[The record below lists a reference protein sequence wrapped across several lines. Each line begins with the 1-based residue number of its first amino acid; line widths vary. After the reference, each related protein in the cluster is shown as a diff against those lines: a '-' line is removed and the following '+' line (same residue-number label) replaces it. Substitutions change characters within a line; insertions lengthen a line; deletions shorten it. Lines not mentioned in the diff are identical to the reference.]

1 MSFWLVKSEPVA
13 YSIDRLEREG
23 RTMWEGVRN
32 YTARNMMR
40 DEMKVGE
47 LVLFHHSN
55 ADPPALVGIARVAS
69 APYPDPTQFDPAS
82 KYFDP
87 KATPEAPRWI
97 LVDLEFVER
106 LTRPLPLAELKEDPG
121 LEGMELLRKGSRLS
135 VQPVSEAHF
144 QRVRERSRAP
154 VNQV

>member
-1 MSFWLVKSEPVA
+1 MSCWLVKSEPEA

-32 YTARNMMR
+32 YQARNLMR

-82 KYFDP
+82 KYFDA
-87 KATPEAPRWI
+87 KATKEAPRWI

-106 LTRPLPLAELKEDPG
+106 LPRPLPLAELKADPG

-135 VQPVSEAHF
+135 VQPVLEAHF
-144 QRVRERSRAP
+144 QRVKELSASP
-154 VNQV
+154 